1 MKSLLLRS
9 LLVVRRSPSV
19 VTACWVGGGG
29 VALMG
34 GNLLLAGILP
44 RQDFGRLIL
53 FQSLLFVG
61 VGLAPLGLDSLIVRR
76 ELSPGRGTVAA
87 VLLAAAVTA
96 LLLGVAGSALY
107 QLPLAPIGLL
117 AAGCL
122 AGAMGRLYAASEQ
135 TALRF
140 RRSQF
145 VSQVPFLAYALGVLI
160 LWLGGVREWTVAA
173 ALLVGGHVMGGV
185 AGAGLQRLSPASPV
199 RFSEPGVA
207 ALGRAWP
214 KALAFAGLMASLLVL
229 NQMERLVAGRFLT
242 LDDVA
247 TLGVAL
253 AIVGSPYRLLA
264 GGIAYTLAPYLS
276 YETRPVERLRLVRGE
291 IRLAVFL
298 GLAGGGVLLIV
309 AEPVITT
316 LYNGGYDVPRNL
328 VLAIVT
334 VGMLRLLYGCGS
346 AAITALG
353 QARQLAWLNL
363 IGWIA
368 TAGAAAAA
376 FSLSGYG
383 LVGIVAGV
391 GFGWA
396 VRLTA
401 AAALLLPAF
410 RPAADSDLRS
420 APQP

>member
-9 LLVVRRSPSV
+9 LLVVRRSQSV
-19 VTACWVGGGG
+19 VTACWIGGGG

-76 ELSPGRGTVAA
+76 ELSLARVPVAA
-87 VLLAAAVTA
+87 VLLAAAITA
-96 LLLGVAGSALY
+96 LFLCVAGSALY
-107 QLPLAPIGLL
+107 QLPLPAIGLL

-122 AGAMGRLYAASEQ
+122 AGAPGRLYAASEQ

-145 VSQVPFLAYALGVLI
+145 ISQVPFLAYALGVLI

-214 KALAFAGLMASLLVL
+214 KALAFAGLVASLLVL

-253 AIVGSPYRLLA
+253 TIVGSPYRLLA
-264 GGIAYTLAPYLS
+264 GGITHTLAPYLS
-276 YETRPVERLRLVRGE
+276 YELRPVERLRLVRGE
-291 IRLAVFL
+291 IRLSAFL

-316 LYNGGYDVPRNL
+316 LYNGSYDVPRNL
-328 VLAIVT
+328 VLAIVS

-368 TAGAAAAA
+368 TVCAAAAA
-376 FSLSGYG
+376 FSLSRYG
-383 LVGIVAGV
+383 LAGVVAGV
-391 GFGWA
+391 GCGWA
-396 VRLTA
+396 VRLA
-401 AAALLLPAF
+401 AAALLFPAF
-410 RPAADSDLRS
+410 RPAAVSDLRA
-420 APQP
+420 APLP